1 MLGRRGQHRSCVG
14 RSTLGDDL
22 GELLEQQMPRQR
34 SMAGRPV
41 APCIQSLK
49 AAVDPGPTSAV
60 LISSLWSCGR
70 IPHTRSWTPPRRGG
84 IHRKQSAPASV
95 AWPAS
100 SFRMMVAGD
109 EFAGLAAKPPPDASF
124 KRSILFA

>member
-1 MLGRRGQHRSCVG
+1 VG

-22 GELLEQQMPRQR
+22 GELLEQHMPRQK
-34 SMAGRPV
+34 SMAGLWPHAFSRWRQRSTLGRHPL
-41 APCIQSLK
+41 SWSRRSE
-49 AAVDPGPTSAV
+49 AAVES
-60 LISSLWSCGR
+60 R
-70 IPHTRSWTPPRRGG
+70 IHAAERRPAREG

-124 KRSILFA
+124 RRSILFA